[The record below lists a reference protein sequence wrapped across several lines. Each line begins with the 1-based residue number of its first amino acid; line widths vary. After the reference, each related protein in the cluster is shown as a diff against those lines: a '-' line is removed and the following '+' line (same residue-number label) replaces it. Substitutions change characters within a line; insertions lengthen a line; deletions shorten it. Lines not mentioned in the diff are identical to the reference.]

1 MKRLLKVTSFTALLA
16 LLKMAIGFVI
26 AKVIAIY
33 TGPTGMAMLGQL
45 QSVILV
51 LVGISNSPVGAGV
64 VRYTAEY
71 NQQGLNACA
80 PWWRASLQWALALL
94 FIVIPIV
101 CMLSDTLSY
110 WLFDSY
116 DYAWF
121 IVVIALTLPLAVCGA
136 LINSVLNGMRRYRL
150 FVGLGMISA
159 VLSGAVMITLIV
171 QENLQGALLAA
182 SLQAGLIGVVMLF
195 CCMRQPWFKLRFWW
209 GRTEIKHKKLIAGYV
224 LMALTSAL
232 TVPVSLIFVRNILV
246 EYVGWE
252 QAGLWQSVWRISE
265 VYLGII
271 TMALGTYYLPKL
283 SALVGVNAI
292 KAEITK
298 TAKIV
303 LPIVSVLALGVYL
316 MRDVAIHLLFTAEF
330 TAARDLFAIQLT
342 GDVVKISAWLYAYPM
357 LSRGATKWF
366 VTTEILFSMMFVL
379 LAWLFVREHG
389 TQGANI
395 AYLINYILYFI
406 VMFFNIKRFA
416 R

>member
-1 MKRLLKVTSFTALLA
+1 ML
-16 LLKMAIGFVI
+16 IGFVI
-26 AKVIAIY
+26 AKVVAIY

-51 LVGISNSPVGAGV
+51 FVGISNSPVGAGI

-80 PWWRASLQWALALL
+80 PWWKASLQWAVAILL
-94 FIVIPIV
+94 VVIPVGCI
-101 CMLSDTLSY
+101 LSENLSY
-110 WLFDSY
+110 WLFDRY
-116 DYAWF
+116 DYAWL
-121 IVVIALTLPLAVCGA
+121 IVVTVLTLPFAVCGA
-136 LINSVLNGMRRYRL
+136 LINSVLNGMQRYRY

-159 VLSGAVMITLIV
+159 VFSGAVMIALIV

-182 SLQAGLIGVVMLF
+182 SLQAGLIGVIMLIG
-195 CCMRQPWFKLRFWW
+195 CMREPWFKLRFWW
-209 GRTEIKHKKLIAGYV
+209 GKTDRKHKKLIGGYV

-232 TVPVSLIFVRNILV
+232 TVPVSLILVRNILV

-283 SALVGVNAI
+283 STLVGVNAI
-292 KAEITK
+292 KSEITQ

-303 LPIVSVLALGVYL
+303 LPIVSALALGVYL
-316 MRDVAIHLLFTAEF
+316 MRDVVIHLLFTVEF
-330 TAARDLFAIQLT
+330 TAARDLFAIQLV
-342 GDVVKISAWLYAYPM
+342 GDVVKIGAWLYAYPM
-357 LSRGATKWF
+357 ISRGATKWF

-379 LAWLFVREHG
+379 LAWLLVREHG
-389 TQGANI
+389 TQGANV

-406 VMFFNIKRFA
+406 VMFLNVKRFA